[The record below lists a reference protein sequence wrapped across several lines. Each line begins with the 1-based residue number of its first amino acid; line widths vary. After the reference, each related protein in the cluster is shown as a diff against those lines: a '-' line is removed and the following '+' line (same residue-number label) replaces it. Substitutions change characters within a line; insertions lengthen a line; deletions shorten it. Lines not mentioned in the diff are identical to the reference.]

1 MLTETTDYEKLYR
14 DFRWDIPARFNMARA
29 CCDRHA
35 DGSGPPGADL
45 CRRGRRQLAHLV
57 RRDGRDVAPFRQCA
71 EGRRLERGDRV
82 AVFLSQSLE
91 LPIVHLAAWRSGLV
105 SIPLFALF
113 GEDALEFRLSN
124 SGAKAIVTD
133 EAGWEK
139 IAKIRDRLPAL
150 ANIYVT
156 GGAAPAGTK
165 SFWSS
170 VEAASD
176 QFATV
181 DTSADDPAIIIYTS
195 GTTGNPKGALHAHRV
210 LLGHLP
216 NVEMVHDFLPKPGDV
231 MWTPADWAWIG
242 GLFDA
247 LFPAWY
253 HGVPVV
259 GHRARKFEPQA
270 AMQLMADHGVRNVF
284 LPPTALKLMRQA
296 EVRHAGVKLRSMLS
310 GGESLGA
317 ELLEW
322 VRATFG
328 IDAHEVYGQTE
339 CNLVVGSNSKLFP
352 IRPGSM
358 GKATP
363 GFDVRI
369 VNERGE
375 EQPSGSRGIIGV
387 RQPNPCTM
395 IGYWKNEEA
404 TAKKFAGE
412 FLLTGDLGVQDEDG
426 YFWYVSREDDVITT
440 AGYRVGPSEIEDTLL
455 KHPAV
460 AMSAVVGIPDPVR
473 TESIK
478 AWIVLRPGF
487 APERRAGARDPGFC
501 ESAARRARI
510 SAFRAIHRQPAD
522 DRHRQGAAAGVA
534 DAGVIT
540 VVPAKAWAASNRRP
554 CERRDDAKS
563 FDSNQHSPQWPASM
577 KKIIGR
583 EGDDVHLRQG

>member
-1 MLTETTDYEKLYR
+1 MPRMLTETTDYDTLYR
-14 DFRWDIPARFNMARA
+14 NFRWDIPARFNIATA

-35 DGSGPPGADL
+35 DGSNRLALIYVDEDGVATRTSFDEVAEMSRRFANVLKAD
-45 CRRGRRQLAHLV
+45 GLV
-57 RRDGRDVAPFRQCA
+57 
-71 EGRRLERGDRV
+71 RGDRV

-91 LPIVHLAAWRSGLV
+91 LPIAHMAAFRSGMV

-133 EAGWEK
+133 ESGWEK
-139 IAKIRDRLPAL
+139 LRKIRDRLPDL
-150 ANIYVT
+150 ANVYVI
-156 GGAAPAGTK
+156 GEDVHAGAKP
-165 SFWSS
+165 FWPTLK
-170 VEAASD
+170 AASD
-176 QFATV
+176 QFTTV
-181 DTSADDPAIIIYTS
+181 DTAADDPALIIYTS

-210 LLGHLP
+210 VLGHMP
-216 NVEMVHDFLPKPGDV
+216 NVEMCHDFLPRPGDV

-242 GLFDA
+242 GLINA
-247 LFPAWY
+247 LFAGWY
-253 HGVPVV
+253 HAVPIV

-270 AMQLMADHGVRNVF
+270 AMQMMADYAIRNVF
-284 LPPTALKLMRQA
+284 LPPTALKLMRLA
-296 EVRHAGVKLRSMLS
+296 GVKHDGVKLRSIFT
-310 GGESLGA
+310 GGESLGG

-369 VNERGE
+369 VNEQGEELPRGE
-375 EQPSGSRGIIGV
+375 RGIIGV

-395 IGYWKNEEA
+395 IEYWRNPEA
-404 TAKKFAGE
+404 TLKKYAGG
-412 FLLTGDLGVQDEDG
+412 FLLTGDLGVQDADG

-440 AGYRVGPSEIEDTLL
+440 AGYRVGPSEIEHTLM

-473 TESIK
+473 TEQIK

-487 APERRAGARDPGFC
+487 APNDALAREIQDFVKVQLAAHEYPRVVQFTETLPMTATGKVLRR
-501 ESAARRARI
+501 ELRAL
-510 SAFRAIHRQPAD
+510 
-522 DRHRQGAAAGVA
+522 G
-534 DAGVIT
+534 
-540 VVPAKAWAASNRRP
+540 
-554 CERRDDAKS
+554 
-563 FDSNQHSPQWPASM
+563 
-577 KKIIGR
+577 
-583 EGDDVHLRQG
+583 

>member
-1 MLTETTDYEKLYR
+1 MLTEASNYDELYR
-14 DFRWDIPARFNMARA
+14 GFRWDIPARFNIATA

-35 DGSGPPGADL
+35 DGAGRLALIYVDEDGGVTRTSFDEMQALSRRFANVLKAD
-45 CRRGRRQLAHLV
+45 GLA
-57 RRDGRDVAPFRQCA
+57 
-71 EGRRLERGDRV
+71 RGDRV

-91 LPIVHLAAWRSGLV
+91 LPIVHLAAFRSGLV
-105 SIPLFALF
+105 SVPLFTLF
-113 GEDALEFRLSN
+113 GEDALEFRLAN
-124 SGAKAIVTD
+124 SGARAVVTD
-133 EAGWEK
+133 EGGWQK
-139 IAKIRDRLPAL
+139 LAKIRDRLPEL
-150 ANIYVT
+150 RNIYVT
-156 GGAAPAGTK
+156 GGADNGAK

-170 VEAASD
+170 IDAASPD
-176 QFATV
+176 FATV

-216 NVEMVHDFLPKPGDV
+216 NVEMVHDFLPKPDDV

-253 HGVPVV
+253 HGIPVV
-259 GHRARKFEPQA
+259 GYRARKFEPQA

-296 EVRHAGVKLRSMLS
+296 NVKHTGVKLRSMLS

-322 VRATFG
+322 VRTTFG
-328 IDAHEVYGQTE
+328 IDVHEIYGQTE
-339 CNLVVGSNSKLFP
+339 CNLVVGCNSKLFP

-363 GFDVRI
+363 GFEVRI
-369 VNERGE
+369 VNEQGEEVARGE
-375 EQPSGSRGIIGV
+375 RGIIGV

-395 IGYWKNEEA
+395 IEYWRNAEA
-404 TAKKFAGE
+404 TAKKYAGE
-412 FLLTGDLGVQDEDG
+412 FLLTGDLGIQDQDG

-440 AGYRVGPSEIEDTLL
+440 AGYRVGPSEIEHTLM

-460 AMSAVVGIPDPVR
+460 AMSAVVGIPDPIR
-473 TESIK
+473 TEAIK

-487 APERRAGARDPGFC
+487 APSDALAREIQEFVKVQLAAHEYPRFVQFAESLPLTATGKVLRR
-501 ESAARRARI
+501 ELRAL
-510 SAFRAIHRQPAD
+510 
-522 DRHRQGAAAGVA
+522 G
-534 DAGVIT
+534 
-540 VVPAKAWAASNRRP
+540 
-554 CERRDDAKS
+554 
-563 FDSNQHSPQWPASM
+563 
-577 KKIIGR
+577 
-583 EGDDVHLRQG
+583 

>member
-1 MLTETTDYEKLYR
+1 MLTEASNYDELYR
-14 DFRWDIPARFNMARA
+14 DFRWDVPARFNIATA

-35 DGSGPPGADL
+35 DGTGRLALIYVDEDGGATRTSFDDMQGL
-45 CRRGRRQLAHLV
+45 SRRFADVLKSDGLV
-57 RRDGRDVAPFRQCA
+57 
-71 EGRRLERGDRV
+71 RGDRV

-91 LPIVHLAAWRSGLV
+91 LPIVHLAAFRSGLV
-105 SIPLFALF
+105 SVPLFTLF
-113 GEDALEFRLSN
+113 GEDALEFRLAN
-124 SGAKAIVTD
+124 SGARAVVTD
-133 EAGWEK
+133 EGGWQK
-139 IAKIRDRLPAL
+139 LVKIRDRLPEL
-150 ANIYVT
+150 RHIYVT
-156 GGAAPAGTK
+156 GGAGDGAK

-170 VEAASD
+170 IDAASPD
-176 QFATV
+176 FATV

-216 NVEMVHDFLPKPGDV
+216 NVEMVHDFLPKPDDV

-259 GHRARKFEPQA
+259 GYRARKFEPQA
-270 AMQLMADHGVRNVF
+270 AMQLMADYGVRNVF

-296 EVRHAGVKLRSMLS
+296 NVKHPGVKLRSMLS

-322 VRATFG
+322 VRTTFG
-328 IDAHEVYGQTE
+328 IDVHEIYGQTE
-339 CNLVVGSNSKLFP
+339 CNLVVGCNSKLFP

-369 VNERGE
+369 VNEKGEELPRGE
-375 EQPSGSRGIIGV
+375 RGIIGV

-395 IGYWKNEEA
+395 IEYWRNAEA
-404 TAKKFAGE
+404 TAKKYAGE
-412 FLLTGDLGVQDEDG
+412 FLLTGDLGIQDEDG

-440 AGYRVGPSEIEDTLL
+440 AGYRVGPSEIEHTLM

-460 AMSAVVGIPDPVR
+460 AMSAVVGIPDPIR
-473 TESIK
+473 TEAIK

-487 APERRAGARDPGFC
+487 APSDALAREIQEFVKVQLAAHEYPRFVQFAESLPLTATGKVLRR
-501 ESAARRARI
+501 ELRAL
-510 SAFRAIHRQPAD
+510 
-522 DRHRQGAAAGVA
+522 G
-534 DAGVIT
+534 
-540 VVPAKAWAASNRRP
+540 
-554 CERRDDAKS
+554 
-563 FDSNQHSPQWPASM
+563 
-577 KKIIGR
+577 
-583 EGDDVHLRQG
+583 

>member
-1 MLTETTDYEKLYR
+1 MLTETTDYAKLYR
-14 DFRWDIPARFNMARA
+14 DFHWEVPARFNIATA
-29 CCDRHA
+29 CCDRYA
-35 DGSGPPGADL
+35 DGSNRLALIYVDESGGVTRTSFDQMRAMSSAFANVLDGAGL
-45 CRRGRRQLAHLV
+45 S
-57 RRDGRDVAPFRQCA
+57 
-71 EGRRLERGDRV
+71 RGDRV

-91 LPIVHLAAWRSGLV
+91 LPIVHLAAFRSGLV
-105 SIPLFALF
+105 SVPLFMLF
-113 GEDALEFRLSN
+113 GEDALEFRLGN
-124 SGAKAIVTD
+124 SGAKAVVTD
-133 EAGWEK
+133 ESGWEK
-139 IAKIRDRLPAL
+139 LSKIRDRLPEL
-150 ANIYVT
+150 RDIYVT
-156 GGAAPAGTK
+156 SDAVPAGAK

-170 VEAASD
+170 IEAASEK
-176 QFATV
+176 FTTV
-181 DTSADDPAIIIYTS
+181 DTSSDDPAIIIYTS

-216 NVEMVHDFLPKPGDV
+216 NVEMVHDFMPRPDDV

-259 GHRARKFEPQA
+259 GHRAKKFEPQA

-296 EVRHAGVKLRSMLS
+296 NVNHAGVKLRSMLT

-317 ELLEW
+317 ELLDW
-322 VRATFG
+322 VRTTFG
-328 IDAHEVYGQTE
+328 IEAHEVYGQTE
-339 CNLVVGSNSKLFP
+339 CNLVIGCNSRLFP

-375 EQPSGSRGIIGV
+375 ELPQGERGIIGV

-395 IGYWKNEEA
+395 IEYWKNPEA

-412 FLLTGDLGVQDEDG
+412 FLLTGDLGVQDQDG
-426 YFWYVSREDDVITT
+426 YFWYVSREDDVITS
-440 AGYRVGPSEIEDTLL
+440 AGYRVGPSEIEHTLL

-460 AMSAVVGIPDPVR
+460 ALSAVVGIPDPIR

-487 APERRAGARDPGFC
+487 APSDALAREIQDFVKVQLAAHEYPRFVQFAESLPMTATGKVLRR
-501 ESAARRARI
+501 ELRAL
-510 SAFRAIHRQPAD
+510 
-522 DRHRQGAAAGVA
+522 G
-534 DAGVIT
+534 
-540 VVPAKAWAASNRRP
+540 
-554 CERRDDAKS
+554 
-563 FDSNQHSPQWPASM
+563 
-577 KKIIGR
+577 
-583 EGDDVHLRQG
+583 

>member
-1 MLTETTDYEKLYR
+1 MLTETTDYARLYR
-14 DFRWDIPARFNMARA
+14 DFRWDIPERFNIATA

-35 DGSGPPGADL
+35 DATNNLALIFVDEDGGATRTSFDEL
-45 CRRGRRQLAHLV
+45 RTLSCRFANVLDA
-57 RRDGRDVAPFRQCA
+57 DGLR
-71 EGRRLERGDRV
+71 RGDRV
-82 AVFLSQSLE
+82 AAFLSQSLE
-91 LPIVHLAAWRSGLV
+91 LPIVHLAAFRSGLV
-105 SIPLFALF
+105 SVPLFTLF
-113 GEDALEFRLSN
+113 GEDALEFRLAN
-124 SGAKAIVTD
+124 SGARAVVTD
-133 EAGWEK
+133 ESGWEK
-139 IAKIRDRLPAL
+139 LAKIRDRLPDL
-150 ANIYVT
+150 KNIYVT
-156 GGAAPAGTK
+156 GGAVPADAK
-165 SFWSS
+165 SFWT
-170 VEAASD
+170 AIGQASD
-176 QFATV
+176 QFTTA

-216 NVEMVHDFLPKPGDV
+216 NVEMVHDFLPKPDDV

-270 AMQLMADHGVRNVF
+270 AMQLMADYAVRNVF

-296 EVRHAGVKLRSMLS
+296 EVKHEGVRLRSMLT

-317 ELLEW
+317 ELLDW
-322 VRATFG
+322 VRLTFG

-369 VNERGE
+369 INEKAEELPRGE
-375 EQPSGSRGIIGV
+375 RGIIGV

-395 IGYWKNEEA
+395 LEYWKNPEA
-404 TAKKFAGE
+404 TAKKYAGE
-412 FLLTGDLGVQDEDG
+412 FLLTGDLGVQDKDG
-426 YFWYVSREDDVITT
+426 YFWYVSREDDVITS
-440 AGYRVGPSEIEDTLL
+440 AGYRIGPSEIEHTLL

-460 AMSAVVGIPDPVR
+460 ALSAVVGIPDPIR

-487 APERRAGARDPGFC
+487 APSDALAREIQDFVKVQLAAHEYPRFVQFTDTLPMTATGKVLRR
-501 ESAARRARI
+501 E
-510 SAFRAIHRQPAD
+510 
-522 DRHRQGAAAGVA
+522 
-534 DAGVIT
+534 
-540 VVPAKAWAASNRRP
+540 
-554 CERRDDAKS
+554 
-563 FDSNQHSPQWPASM
+563 
-577 KKIIGR
+577 
-583 EGDDVHLRQG
+583 LRTLG